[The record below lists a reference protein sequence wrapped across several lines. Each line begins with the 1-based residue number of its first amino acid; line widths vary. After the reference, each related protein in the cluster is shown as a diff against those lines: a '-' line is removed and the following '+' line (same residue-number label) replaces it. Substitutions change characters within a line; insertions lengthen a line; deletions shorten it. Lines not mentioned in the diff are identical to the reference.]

1 MNATGQGMLL
11 WQGAIAFEHWF
22 GQPADVASMRQGLGL
37 QSQTQYGLA
46 KRVRVRYNAHKYECN
61 DS

>member
-22 GQPADVASMRQGLGL
+22 GQPADIAGMRQGLGL
-37 QSQTQYGLA
+37 
-46 KRVRVRYNAHKYECN
+46 
-61 DS
+61 

>member
-22 GQPADVASMRQGLGL
+22 GTTPDVAAMRSGL
-37 QSQTQYGLA
+37 SLA
-46 KRVRVRYNAHKYECN
+46 
-61 DS
+61 